1 MKKDTIVFNQQ
12 DGQAYR
18 MENGKLILLGEG
30 CMMVPAWKD
39 VVYRIGERL
48 FIKENETYR
57 RIASNCELIGFNP
70 TPVSDNPMDNSR
82 LYKGTAPGK
91 AGEQIICRKGKCYFA
106 AVDCGSLTEL
116 PEKFARFWLAEQEKA
131 TVMPEENNAFI
142 INSDGEF
149 RLFVGE
155 QNSVPRVRE
164 APFAS
169 YSGESFVWNG
179 YGYALHNRR
188 FSAEP
193 FILLGIYDNY
203 LLLKLKNDAYIVKDE
218 GFLPVGSYPA
228 LSGSG
233 EHRLMIAE
241 TEHGR
246 LCYQL
251 CPDDVYKVCFCTK
264 DAFSSL
270 EIREDGNVFHRSQ
283 AFARLYKPDKTG
295 LYRLA
300 EETA

>member
-1 MKKDTIVFNQQ
+1 MKDMIVFNQQ

-18 MENGKLILLGEG
+18 LENGKLTLLGEG

-48 FIKENETYR
+48 FIKENDTYR
-57 RIASNCELIGFNP
+57 RIASNCELIGFNGV
-70 TPVSDNPMDNSR
+70 PVFDSPADNNR
-82 LYKGTAPGK
+82 YYKGTAPGK
-91 AGEQIICRKGKCYFA
+91 VGKQIIRKKEKYYFA
-106 AVDCGSLTEL
+106 AVNCGSLTEL
-116 PEKFARFWLAEQEKA
+116 PEKIARFWLAEQEKA
-131 TVMPEENNAFI
+131 SVMPEKNNAFI

-155 QNSVPRVRE
+155 KNSVPRVRE

-169 YSGESFVWNG
+169 FSGESFVWNG
-179 YGYALHNRR
+179 YGYALRNGS

-203 LLLKLKNDAYIVKDE
+203 LLLKLKNDAYLVKDD
-218 GFLPVGSYPA
+218 GFFPVGSYPA

-233 EHRLMIAE
+233 EHRLMIVE

-270 EIREDGNVFHRSQ
+270 EIREDGGVFHRSQ